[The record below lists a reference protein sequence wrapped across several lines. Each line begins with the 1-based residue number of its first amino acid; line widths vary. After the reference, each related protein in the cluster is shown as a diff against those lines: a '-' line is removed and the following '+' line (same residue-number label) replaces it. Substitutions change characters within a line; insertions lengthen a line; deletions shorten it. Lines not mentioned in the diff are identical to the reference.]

1 MTNSTTEVRV
11 DATLRR
17 IIVGFRLVTAVW
29 ITVLGIIAVVAWDAD
44 QVMVFGAVAVVWV
57 WSAVTFWLAGTGRF
71 ESSLW
76 LVIDLAVAVAVVASD
91 ALDGATEG
99 GFVGGYPMS
108 SVLLW
113 GYAYRIPGGLGS
125 AAVIAAGFVV
135 VGVFNL
141 AGNVVTA
148 ILYLAVGGVAAWAFE
163 SIRTSERR
171 RIRAE
176 SELEAERAARIRIE
190 ERADVAAHLHDSVL
204 QTLALIQKGSSD
216 PAEVRNLA
224 RVQEREL
231 RTWLLGA
238 NQHGA
243 TLMGALEATCSDI
256 EKRHGVAVELVSVGD
271 RRLNE
276 RLTALVGATGESVM
290 NAAKHAG
297 VEKVS
302 VFADATSSPVKVF
315 VRDRG
320 VGFDPATVDEDRQG
334 LSQSVRGRMDR
345 HGGSVEIVSSVG
357 AGTEVRLTMPTP
369 TDPGGANNE

>member
-1 MTNSTTEVRV
+1 V
-11 DATLRR
+11 
-17 IIVGFRLVTAVW
+17 
-29 ITVLGIIAVVAWDAD
+29 
-44 QVMVFGAVAVVWV
+44 
-57 WSAVTFWLAGTGRF
+57 
-71 ESSLW
+71 
-76 LVIDLAVAVAVVASD
+76 
-91 ALDGATEG
+91 
-99 GFVGGYPMS
+99 
-108 SVLLW
+108 
-113 GYAYRIPGGLGS
+113 
-125 AAVIAAGFVV
+125 
-135 VGVFNL
+135 
-141 AGNVVTA
+141 
-148 ILYLAVGGVAAWAFE
+148 
-163 SIRTSERR
+163 
-171 RIRAE
+171 RAE
-176 SELEAERAARIRIE
+176 AELEAERAARIRIE
-190 ERADVAAHLHDSVL
+190 ERSDVAAHLHDSVL

-271 RRLNE
+271 RRLDE
-276 RLTALVGATGESVM
+276 RLAALVGAAGESVM

-334 LSQSVRGRMDR
+334 LAQSVKGRMDR
-345 HGGSVEIVSSVG
+345 HGGSVEIVTSVG
-357 AGTEVRLTMPTP
+357 AGTEVRLNMPAP
-369 TDPGGANNE
+369 TDPGGVDHE